1 MSVDTDKRITI
12 MWQRFGQYGKFM
24 KDKKIPT
31 FFNRKITAT
40 VMTYCIIIMYHA
52 ITKTYPTLC
61 AVSHSFKLEHGSH
74 TPR

>member
-24 KDKKIPT
+24 KYKKIPT

-40 VMTYCIIIMYHA
+40 VMTYCIYIID
-52 ITKTYPTLC
+52 
-61 AVSHSFKLEHGSH
+61 V
-74 TPR
+74 PRDY